1 MKEILSLL
9 LLMLALAQGVN
20 DSIQE
25 KQTEQIANETEFIRQ
40 EDVAHIE
47 TDNLYEAYHAMYQEI
62 AEMYGKGEMV
72 DQTDD
77 YWGLCY
83 LKGVC
88 VVDLLDF
95 NCDGVDD
102 LLLVCHKGTN
112 SGLNIDDKEI
122 PLGEDYQIEIWTV
135 NSKKLSRLLSVDY
148 VSSYET
154 FPTEYWNSE
163 QCFLNVWGNRAGV
176 PILQLYQEDDSS
188 CTYSN
193 YYFKDGE
200 LTEDICT
207 YTGDI
212 YLKNEISVSEDQ
224 WMGEVA
230 DFDKILVN
238 AYFSSDNSGYEDT
251 LIYEGIDMLST
262 LKQTQYVV
270 EALDEGESAS
280 FEAVENDYIS
290 AYQDILMEHRLRRI
304 KYGRENDFE
313 YALCD
318 MNQDGV
324 QELFLLTGSC
334 EADYGYTV
342 YTLKNG
348 SAIWCGEFHGGHGT
362 VYIGN
367 EPGLIMYW
375 GQMGVY
381 GITKYTLI
389 GIEIIGEEIVSGEIA
404 MEEEYPELS
413 EFGFGAYDTYLSCC
427 KGTTSYA
434 LCQSISTDNTS
445 ENSDVSVKEIKAI
458 TSGTWVDLDGDG
470 TQEQIVYLAEG
481 IGEETSYMSYPET
494 VTIKVGDSKIVH
506 DGVNTEREGY
516 LVSMDEIHHYI
527 VVGDHGMSAD
537 YCSTFYEYKCGE
549 LSIVGQMYAHPKSLI
564 IYEDKVIAP
573 EETMHLQCQPV
584 KFRYE
589 LIDGVF
595 VKQKDDY
602 YEYRQNIVIAQQE
615 IQLYSSADVG
625 EIGIMIEAGEEV
637 QVMGGDMEK
646 WVLLRKIATGEKGW
660 LQVEK
665 MNDCILPDGEVVS
678 AYDLFEE
685 LYIYG

>member
-1 MKEILSLL
+1 MKGIVSLL
-9 LLMLALAQGVN
+9 LLILALAQGIGN
-20 DSIQE
+20 SAQE
-25 KQTEQIANETEFIRQ
+25 QQTEQVTEVKEFIRQ
-40 EDVAHIE
+40 EEVAHIG
-47 TDNLYEAYHAMYQEI
+47 TDNLYEAYSTMYQEI
-62 AEMYGKGEMV
+62 AAMYGKAEMI

-95 NCDGVDD
+95 NCDGTED

-112 SGLNIDDKEI
+112 SGLNIDDKAI
-122 PLGEDYQIEIWTV
+122 PLGIDYQIEIWTV
-135 NSKKLSRLLSVDY
+135 KDEKLSRILSVDH

-154 FPTEYWNSE
+154 FPTEYWNSD
-163 QCFLNVWGNRAGV
+163 QCFLNICENREGV
-176 PILQLYQEDDSS
+176 PVLQIYQEDDTG

-193 YYFKDGE
+193 YYFQDEE
-200 LTEDICT
+200 LTEDVYT
-207 YTGDI
+207 YTEDNF
-212 YLKNEISVSEDQ
+212 LKNAVSVSEDQ
-224 WMGEVA
+224 WNEGVA

-238 AYFSSDNSGYEDT
+238 AYFSSDNSGYEDA

-262 LKQTQYVV
+262 LEQTQHVT
-270 EALDEGESAS
+270 EALNKGEPAS
-280 FEAVENDYIS
+280 FQAVENDYIF

-304 KYGRENDFE
+304 KYNRENDFE
-313 YALCD
+313 YALYD
-318 MNQDGV
+318 MNRDGI
-324 QELFLLTGSC
+324 QELLLFTGTC
-334 EADYGYTV
+334 EADYRYTV

-348 SAIWCGEFHGGHGT
+348 TAVWCGEFHGGHGT

-381 GITKYTLI
+381 GITKYTLV
-389 GIEIIGEEIVSGEIA
+389 GVEIIGEEIASGEIA

-413 EFGFGAYDTYLSCC
+413 EFGYSTYDTYLSRC
-427 KGTTSYA
+427 KGTASYA
-434 LCQSISTDNTS
+434 LYQPAPADSTS
-445 ENSDVSVKEIKAI
+445 ENSDASVKEVKTF
-458 TSGTWVDLDGDG
+458 TSGTWIDLDGDG

-494 VTIKVGDSKIVH
+494 VTIKVGDSQIVH

-516 LVSMDEIHHYI
+516 LVSMDGVHHYI

-537 YCSTFYEYKCGE
+537 YCSTFYEYKSGK

-615 IQLYSSADVG
+615 IQLYSSTDAVETG
-625 EIGIMIEAGEEV
+625 ITIGAGEEI

-646 WVLLRKIATGEKGW
+646 WVLLRKIPTGEKGW
-660 LQVEK
+660 LRVEK